1 MDLETKN
8 FSPFQEFLWIK
19 RGRRWTMALSRIL
32 ESTMWF
38 PARALIFADDV
49 LLFFQPT
56 EGELEVILQ
65 F

>member
-1 MDLETKN
+1 
-8 FSPFQEFLWIK
+8 
-19 RGRRWTMALSRIL
+19 MALSRIL
-32 ESTMWF
+32 ESTMRF

-56 EGELEVILQ
+56 KGELEVILQ